1 MPFAVIGLNHRTA
14 PVEVRE
20 KFAFASTEMTDA
32 LSYALDGRGVSEV
45 ALISTCNRTEFYL
58 HVTDPDAAISRVIDA
73 LAAQA
78 GELPKPAERY
88 IYVRRGPEAVQHL
101 YRVVSGLD
109 SMILGEVQVQGQV
122 REAYETARSLTGQR
136 QAVRAV
142 FNRLFQS
149 ALSVGGRVRNETRL
163 SEGAASIPSAAV
175 ELARKIFGSLRG
187 RRGMVIGAGD
197 MGELTLECLVDEGVS
212 SVLVASRN
220 MVRARKVAEQF
231 GGSAVAFSD
240 FWEELPQM
248 DIVITSTA
256 APHAMITL
264 EEFQRRM
271 PQKLK
276 SPLFIVDIA
285 IPRDVQPEIGQLP
298 NVFLYSIDDLQD
310 IVTANHER
318 RKAEVPKAE
327 VIIETEVDRF
337 WRWYS
342 GLQAV
347 PFIRQLRE
355 RAEDVRQSEL
365 DRALAQLDHLSE
377 SDRQRVERLTR
388 DLLQK
393 VLHQPT
399 ARMREAAEDGHEHD
413 ILEAARYLF
422 GIEEEDA
429 VGKKT
434 SE

>member
-1 MPFAVIGLNHRTA
+1 MPFAVIGLSHRTA
-14 PVEVRE
+14 PIEVRE
-20 KFAFASTEMTDA
+20 KFAFGSTEMTDV
-32 LSYALDGRGVSEV
+32 LSHLLKGKGVSEA

-58 HVTDPDAAISRVIDA
+58 HLSDPEEAIPRVIET

-88 IYVRRGPEAVQHL
+88 LYVRRGSEAVQHL

-109 SMILGEVQVQGQV
+109 SMVLGEVQIQGQV
-122 REAYETARSLTGQR
+122 RDAYEMARSLTGQR

-149 ALSVGGRVRNETRL
+149 ALAVGGRVRSETRL

-197 MGELTLECLVDEGVS
+197 MGELTLECLVNEGVA
-212 SVLVASRN
+212 SVMVASRN
-220 MVRARKVAEQF
+220 MVRAREVAERF
-231 GGSAVAFSD
+231 HGAAVPFSD
-240 FWEELPQM
+240 FWDQLPET
-248 DIVITSTA
+248 DIIITSTA
-256 APHAMITL
+256 APHTMITR

-271 PQKLK
+271 PRKLK
-276 SPLFIVDIA
+276 SPLFFIDIA
-285 IPRDVQPEIGQLP
+285 IPRDVDPEIGELP
-298 NVFLYSIDDLQD
+298 NVFLYSIDDLEH

-318 RKAEVPKAE
+318 RLAEVPKAE
-327 VIIETEVDRF
+327 TIIAAEVDKF

-342 GLQAV
+342 SLQAV

-355 RAEDVRQSEL
+355 RAEGLRQTEL
-365 DRALAQLDHLSE
+365 DRARSQLDHLSE
-377 SDRQRVERLTR
+377 SDRQRIDRLTR

-399 ARMREAAEDGHEHD
+399 ARMRAAAEDGREHD
-413 ILEAARYLF
+413 VLEAARYLF

-429 VGKKT
+429 VG
-434 SE
+434 EEPRE

>member
-1 MPFAVIGLNHRTA
+1 MPFAVVGLNHRTA

-32 LSYALDGRGVSEV
+32 LSHVLDGKGVSEA

-58 HVTDPDAAISRVIDA
+58 HVTDFDLAIPGVVDT

-88 IYVRRGPEAVQHL
+88 VYVQRGADAVRHL

-109 SMILGEVQVQGQV
+109 SMVLGEVQVQGQV
-122 REAYETARSLTGQR
+122 RDAYEIARSLTGQR

-163 SEGAASIPSAAV
+163 AEGAASIPSAAV

-220 MVRARKVAEQF
+220 MVRAKKVAEEF

-240 FWEELPQM
+240 FWEDLPQM

-264 EEFQRRM
+264 EEFRRRM
-271 PQKLK
+271 PRKLK

-285 IPRDVQPEIGQLP
+285 IPRDVQPEIGELP
-298 NVFLYSIDDLQD
+298 NVFLYSIDDLEG

-327 VIIETEVDRF
+327 AIVEDEVDKF
-337 WRWYS
+337 WRWYT

-347 PFIRQLRE
+347 PFIRRLRE
-355 RAEDVRQSEL
+355 RAEDMRQSEL

-377 SDRQRVERLTR
+377 SDQQRVERLTR

-399 ARMREAAEDGHEHD
+399 ARMRAAAEGGREHD

-422 GIEEEDA
+422 GIEEEDGL
-429 VGKKT
+429 GKRS